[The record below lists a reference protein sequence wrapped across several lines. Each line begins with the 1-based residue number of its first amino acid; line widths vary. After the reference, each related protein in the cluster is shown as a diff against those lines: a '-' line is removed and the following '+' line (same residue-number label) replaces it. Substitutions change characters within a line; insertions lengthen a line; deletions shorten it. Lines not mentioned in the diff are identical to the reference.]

1 VPQQGQPGGAF
12 PDLGPYRRNDLL
24 GEPRQLLRPFGPENE
39 RVEVV
44 PTASVVSCGS
54 PHLIEEAAGG
64 KVDRGE
70 DGSATVLAGVMTSC
84 RWPRTIQVERTQ
96 GSRLMWVSSW
106 PAGPRRRAGR

>member
-1 VPQQGQPGGAF
+1 MPQQGQPGGAF

-84 RWPRTIQVERTQ
+84 RWPRTI
-96 GSRLMWVSSW
+96 
-106 PAGPRRRAGR
+106 